1 VIDVKCSDA
10 IVDYLTEKMN
20 AYIERAK
27 KLEKEIKENE
37 EKL

>member
-1 VIDVKCSDA
+1 MKNGKKI
-10 IVDYLTEKMN
+10 MN